1 MNIFWSIIF
10 IIGTI
15 YMGIVSGCS
24 VKNIDPKDVKEN
36 TSDLKKELSS
46 DKSSSLEKS
55 IEPPEDLTRFSNPE
69 EQSLLEET
77 LLDDGSV
84 QKKLKQEP
92 NSKKQ
97 SNPFLD
103 AGNSAQKNVMPTLS
117 AGETLN
123 SVFFDYDKYSLS
135 KAAQK
140 VLIKN
145 ADWLKKD
152 PSLKIQLEGYCDERG
167 TNNYNLALGN
177 KRAHKVK
184 RELEVLGINKD
195 RMLTVSYG
203 EEKPFCSERTE
214 SCWSQNR
221 RVQFLIRKE

>member
-1 MNIFWSIIF
+1 MNRFWSIIF
-10 IIGTI
+10 IIGII
-15 YMGIVSGCS
+15 YIGIVSGCS
-24 VKNIDPKDVKEN
+24 VKNVDPKDVKKN

-84 QKKLKQEP
+84 QKKFKQEP

-123 SVFFDYDKYSLS
+123 SVFFDYDKHSLS
-135 KAAQK
+135 KAAK
-140 VLIKN
+140 KILIKN

-167 TNNYNLALGN
+167 TNNYNLALGV

-184 RELEVLGINKD
+184 RELEVLGIDKD

-221 RVQFLIRKE
+221 RVQFLIR

>member
-1 MNIFWSIIF
+1 MNISWSIIF
-10 IIGTI
+10 VIGTI

-24 VKNIDPKDVKEN
+24 VKNIDPNDVKDN
-36 TSDLKKELSS
+36 TSDLKKESSS

-55 IEPPEDLTRFSNPE
+55 IKPPEDLTRFSNPE

-77 LLDDGSV
+77 LLDENSV
-84 QKKLKQEP
+84 QKNFKQEP
-92 NSKKQ
+92 NPKKQ

-103 AGNSAQKNVMPTLS
+103 AGNLAQKNVMANLS

-135 KAAQK
+135 KSAQK

-152 PSLKIQLEGYCDERG
+152 PSLKIQLEGHCDERG
-167 TNNYNLALGN
+167 TNNYNLALGE
-177 KRAHKVK
+177 KRTHKVK
-184 RELEVLGINKD
+184 RELEILGIDKN
-195 RMLTVSYG
+195 RMITVSYG
-203 EEKPFCSERTE
+203 EEKPFCPESKE

-221 RVQFLIRKE
+221 RVQFLILKE

>member
-1 MNIFWSIIF
+1 MNIFWSIILV
-10 IIGTI
+10 IGTI

-24 VKNIDPKDVKEN
+24 VKNVDQ
-36 TSDLKKELSS
+36 KELSS

-84 QKKLKQEP
+84 QKKFKQEP

-140 VLIKN
+140 ILIKN

-167 TNNYNLALGN
+167 TNNYNLALGV

-184 RELEVLGINKD
+184 RELEVLGIDKD

-221 RVQFLIRKE
+221 RVQFLIR

>member
-10 IIGTI
+10 IIGII

-24 VKNIDPKDVKEN
+24 VKNVDPKDVKEK

-103 AGNSAQKNVMPTLS
+103 AGNLAQKNVMANLS

-167 TNNYNLALGN
+167 TNNYNLALGD

-184 RELEVLGINKD
+184 RELEILGIDKG
-195 RMLTVSYG
+195 RILTVSYG
-203 EEKPFCSERTE
+203 EEKPFCTERKE

>member
-10 IIGTI
+10 IIGII

-24 VKNIDPKDVKEN
+24 VKNVDPKDVKEN
-36 TSDLKKELSS
+36 TSDSS

-103 AGNSAQKNVMPTLS
+103 AGNLAQKNVMANLS

-123 SVFFDYDKYSLS
+123 SVFFDYDKHSLS

-167 TNNYNLALGN
+167 TNNYNLALGD

-184 RELEVLGINKD
+184 RELEVLGIDKN

>member
-1 MNIFWSIIF
+1 MNISWSIIF
-10 IIGTI
+10 VIGTI
-15 YMGIVSGCS
+15 YMGIISGCS
-24 VKNIDPKDVKEN
+24 VKNVDPKDVKEN

-46 DKSSSLEKS
+46 AKSSSLEKS

-103 AGNSAQKNVMPTLS
+103 AGNLAQKNVMANLS

-123 SVFFDYDKYSLS
+123 SVFFDYDKHSLS

-184 RELEVLGINKD
+184 RELEILGIDKD
-195 RMLTVSYG
+195 RILTVSYG

>member
-1 MNIFWSIIF
+1 MNISWSIIF
-10 IIGTI
+10 VIGTI

-24 VKNIDPKDVKEN
+24 VKNVDPKDVKEN

-103 AGNSAQKNVMPTLS
+103 AGNLAQKNVMANLS

-152 PSLKIQLEGYCDERG
+152 PSLKVQLEGYCDERG
-167 TNNYNLALGN
+167 TNNYNLALGD
-177 KRAHKVK
+177 KRAHKAK
-184 RELEVLGINKD
+184 RELEVLGIDKD

-221 RVQFLIRKE
+221 RVQFSIRRE

>member
-10 IIGTI
+10 VIGTI

-24 VKNIDPKDVKEN
+24 VKNVDPKDVKEN

-46 DKSSSLEKS
+46 AKSSSLEKS

-103 AGNSAQKNVMPTLS
+103 AGNLAQKNVMANLS

-123 SVFFDYDKYSLS
+123 SVFFDYDKHSLS

>member
-10 IIGTI
+10 VIGTI
-15 YMGIVSGCS
+15 YMGIISGCS
-24 VKNIDPKDVKEN
+24 VKNVDP
-36 TSDLKKELSS
+36 KKELSA

-77 LLDDGSV
+77 LSDDGSV

-92 NSKKQ
+92 KSKKQ

-103 AGNSAQKNVMPTLS
+103 AGNLVQKNV
-117 AGETLN
+117 AGNLNTSKTLN

-135 KAAQK
+135 KSAQK
-140 VLIKN
+140 ILIKN

-184 RELEVLGINKD
+184 RELEVLGIDKD

-221 RVQFLIRKE
+221 RVQFLIMRE

>member
-10 IIGTI
+10 VIGTI

-24 VKNIDPKDVKEN
+24 VKNVDPKDVKEN

-84 QKKLKQEP
+84 HTKIKQEP

-103 AGNSAQKNVMPTLS
+103 AGNLAQKNVMANLS

-221 RVQFLIRKE
+221 RVQFSIRRE

>member
-10 IIGTI
+10 IIAII

-24 VKNIDPKDVKEN
+24 VKNVDPKDVKEN

-84 QKKLKQEP
+84 QKKLEQEP

-103 AGNSAQKNVMPTLS
+103 AGNLAQKNVMANLS

-135 KAAQK
+135 KAAKK

-145 ADWLKKD
+145 SEWLKKD

-203 EEKPFCSERTE
+203 EEKPFCVESKE

>member
-10 IIGTI
+10 VIGTI

-24 VKNIDPKDVKEN
+24 VKNVDPKDVKKN

-103 AGNSAQKNVMPTLS
+103 AGNLAQKNVMANLS

-123 SVFFDYDKYSLS
+123 SVFFDYDKHSLS

-184 RELEVLGINKD
+184 RELEVLGIDKG

-221 RVQFLIRKE
+221 RVQFLILRE

>member
-1 MNIFWSIIF
+1 MNRFWSIIF
-10 IIGTI
+10 IIGII
-15 YMGIVSGCS
+15 YIGIVSGCS
-24 VKNIDPKDVKEN
+24 VKNVDPKDVKKN

-84 QKKLKQEP
+84 QKKFKQEP

-140 VLIKN
+140 ILIKN

-167 TNNYNLALGN
+167 TNNYNLALGV

-184 RELEVLGINKD
+184 RELEVLGIDKD

-221 RVQFLIRKE
+221 RVQFLIR

>member
-1 MNIFWSIIF
+1 MNIFWSIVF

-36 TSDLKKELSS
+36 TSE
-46 DKSSSLEKS
+46 LEKS

-84 QKKLKQEP
+84 QKDFKQEP

-140 VLIKN
+140 ILIKN

-167 TNNYNLALGN
+167 TNNYNLALGV

-184 RELEVLGINKD
+184 RELEVLGIDKD

-221 RVQFLIRKE
+221 RVQFLIR

>member
-1 MNIFWSIIF
+1 MNRFWSIVF

-15 YMGIVSGCS
+15 YMVIVSGCS
-24 VKNIDPKDVKEN
+24 VKNVDPKDVKEN

-103 AGNSAQKNVMPTLS
+103 AGNLAQKNVMANLS

-135 KAAQK
+135 KAAK
-140 VLIKN
+140 KILIKN
-145 ADWLKKD
+145 AESLKKNH
-152 PSLKIQLEGYCDERG
+152 SLKVQLEGHCDERG
-167 TNNYNLALGN
+167 TNNYNLALGE

-184 RELEVLGINKD
+184 RELEILGIDKD

-203 EEKPFCSERTE
+203 EENPLCAESKE

-221 RVQFLIRKE
+221 RVQFLILRE

>member
-1 MNIFWSIIF
+1 MNIFWSIVF

-84 QKKLKQEP
+84 QKKFKQEP

-140 VLIKN
+140 ILIKN

-184 RELEVLGINKD
+184 RELEVLGIDKD

-221 RVQFLIRKE
+221 RVQFLIMRE

>member
-1 MNIFWSIIF
+1 MNISWSIIF
-10 IIGTI
+10 VIGTI

-24 VKNIDPKDVKEN
+24 VKNVDPKDVKEN

-46 DKSSSLEKS
+46 AKSSSLEKS

-69 EQSLLEET
+69 EHSLLEET

-84 QKKLKQEP
+84 QKKLKQGP

-103 AGNSAQKNVMPTLS
+103 AGNLAQKNVMANLS

-123 SVFFDYDKYSLS
+123 SVFFDYDKHSLS

-184 RELEVLGINKD
+184 RELEVLGIDKG

-221 RVQFLIRKE
+221 RVQFLIR

>member
-1 MNIFWSIIF
+1 MNIFWSIILV
-10 IIGTI
+10 IGTI

-24 VKNIDPKDVKEN
+24 VKNVDQ
-36 TSDLKKELSS
+36 KELSS

-84 QKKLKQEP
+84 QKKFKQEP

-140 VLIKN
+140 ILIKN

-167 TNNYNLALGN
+167 TNNYNLALGV

-184 RELEVLGINKD
+184 RELEVLGIDKD

-203 EEKPFCSERTE
+203 EEKPFCSERIE
-214 SCWSQNR
+214 SCWSQNH
-221 RVQFLIRKE
+221 RVQFLILGE

>member
-1 MNIFWSIIF
+1 MNISWSIIF
-10 IIGTI
+10 VIGTI

-24 VKNIDPKDVKEN
+24 VKNVDPKAVKEN

-46 DKSSSLEKS
+46 AKSSSLEKS

-103 AGNSAQKNVMPTLS
+103 AGNLAQKNVMANLS

-123 SVFFDYDKYSLS
+123 SVFFDYDKHSLS

>member
-10 IIGTI
+10 VIGTI

-24 VKNIDPKDVKEN
+24 VKNVDPKDVKEN

-46 DKSSSLEKS
+46 TKSSSLKKS

-84 QKKLKQEP
+84 EKKLKQEP

-103 AGNSAQKNVMPTLS
+103 AGNLAQKNVMANLS

-184 RELEVLGINKD
+184 RELEVLGIDKG

-203 EEKPFCSERTE
+203 EEKPFCTERKE

-221 RVQFLIRKE
+221 RVQFLIRRE

>member
-1 MNIFWSIIF
+1 MNISWSIIF
-10 IIGTI
+10 VIGTI
-15 YMGIVSGCS
+15 YMGIISGCS
-24 VKNIDPKDVKEN
+24 VKNVDPKDVKEN
-36 TSDLKKELSS
+36 TSILKKESSS
-46 DKSSSLEKS
+46 DKSSSLEKG

-135 KAAQK
+135 QAAQK

-203 EEKPFCSERTE
+203 EEKPFCSERKE

-221 RVQFLIRKE
+221 RVQFSIRRE

>member
-1 MNIFWSIIF
+1 MNIFWSIVF

-24 VKNIDPKDVKEN
+24 VKNVDPKDVKEN

-77 LLDDGSV
+77 LLDESSG
-84 QKKLKQEP
+84 QKKFKQEP

-103 AGNSAQKNVMPTLS
+103 AGNLAQKNVMANLS

-135 KAAQK
+135 KSAQK

-152 PSLKIQLEGYCDERG
+152 PSLKVQLEGYCDERG
-167 TNNYNLALGN
+167 TNNYNLALGY

-184 RELEVLGINKD
+184 RELEVLGIDKN

-203 EEKPFCSERTE
+203 EEKPFCSERKE

-221 RVQFLIRKE
+221 RVQFSIRRE

>member
-10 IIGTI
+10 VIGTI

-24 VKNIDPKDVKEN
+24 VKNVDPKDVKEN

-46 DKSSSLEKS
+46 AKSSSLEKS

-84 QKKLKQEP
+84 QKKIKQEP

-103 AGNSAQKNVMPTLS
+103 AGNLAQNNVMANLS

-123 SVFFDYDKYSLS
+123 SVFFDYDKHSLS

-184 RELEVLGINKD
+184 RELEILGIDKD

-221 RVQFLIRKE
+221 RVQFLIMR

>member
-10 IIGTI
+10 VIGTI

-24 VKNIDPKDVKEN
+24 VKNFDPKAVKEN

-46 DKSSSLEKS
+46 AKSSSLEKS

-103 AGNSAQKNVMPTLS
+103 AGNLAQKNVMANLS

-123 SVFFDYDKYSLS
+123 SVFFDYDKHSLS

>member
-1 MNIFWSIIF
+1 MNISWSIIF
-10 IIGTI
+10 VIGTI

-24 VKNIDPKDVKEN
+24 VKNVDPKDVKEN
-36 TSDLKKELSS
+36 TSNLKKELSS

-103 AGNSAQKNVMPTLS
+103 AGNLAQKNVMANLS

>member
-1 MNIFWSIIF
+1 MNISWSIIF
-10 IIGTI
+10 VIGTI

-24 VKNIDPKDVKEN
+24 VKNVDPN
-36 TSDLKKELSS
+36 DLKK
-46 DKSSSLEKS
+46 EKS

-84 QKKLKQEP
+84 QKKFKQEP

-140 VLIKN
+140 ILIKN

-167 TNNYNLALGN
+167 TNNYNLALGV

-184 RELEVLGINKD
+184 RELEVLGIDKD

-221 RVQFLIRKE
+221 RVQFLIR

>member
-10 IIGTI
+10 IIGLI

-24 VKNIDPKDVKEN
+24 VKNVDPKGVKEN
-36 TSDLKKELSS
+36 ISDLKKELSS
-46 DKSSSLEKS
+46 AKSSSLEKS
-55 IEPPEDLTRFSNPE
+55 IELPEDLTRFSNPE

-77 LLDDGSV
+77 LLEDGSV

-103 AGNSAQKNVMPTLS
+103 AGNLAQKNVMANLN

-123 SVFFDYDKYSLS
+123 SVFFDYDKHSLS

-177 KRAHKVK
+177 KRAHKVT

-203 EEKPFCSERTE
+203 EEKPFCKESKE

-221 RVQFLIRKE
+221 RVQFLIKIE

>member
-10 IIGTI
+10 VIGTI

-24 VKNIDPKDVKEN
+24 VKNVDPKDVKEN

-103 AGNSAQKNVMPTLS
+103 AGNLAQKNVMANLS

-167 TNNYNLALGN
+167 TNNYNLALGD

-184 RELEVLGINKD
+184 RELEVLGIDKD

-221 RVQFLIRKE
+221 RVQFSIRRE

>member
-1 MNIFWSIIF
+1 MNIFWSIF
-10 IIGTI
+10 FVIGTI

-24 VKNIDPKDVKEN
+24 LKNVDPKDVKEN

-103 AGNSAQKNVMPTLS
+103 AGNLAQKNVMANLS

-135 KAAQK
+135 QAAQK

-167 TNNYNLALGN
+167 TNNYISL
-177 KRAHKVK
+177 
-184 RELEVLGINKD
+184 
-195 RMLTVSYG
+195 
-203 EEKPFCSERTE
+203 
-214 SCWSQNR
+214 
-221 RVQFLIRKE
+221 

>member
-1 MNIFWSIIF
+1 MNIFWSIVF

-36 TSDLKKELSS
+36 TSDLKKESSS

-84 QKKLKQEP
+84 QKKFKQEP

-140 VLIKN
+140 ILIKN

-184 RELEVLGINKD
+184 RELEVLGIDKD

-221 RVQFLIRKE
+221 RVQFLIR

>member
-1 MNIFWSIIF
+1 MNISWSIIF
-10 IIGTI
+10 VIGTI

-24 VKNIDPKDVKEN
+24 VKNVDQ
-36 TSDLKKELSS
+36 KELSS

-103 AGNSAQKNVMPTLS
+103 AGNLAQKNVMANLS

-184 RELEVLGINKD
+184 RELEVLGIDKD

-221 RVQFLIRKE
+221 RVQFLIR

>member
-1 MNIFWSIIF
+1 MNISWSIIF
-10 IIGTI
+10 VIGTI

-24 VKNIDPKDVKEN
+24 VKNVDPKDVKEN
-36 TSDLKKELSS
+36 TSNLKKELSS

-77 LLDDGSV
+77 LLEDGSV

-103 AGNSAQKNVMPTLS
+103 AGNLAQKNVMANLS

-184 RELEVLGINKD
+184 RELEILGIDKD
-195 RMLTVSYG
+195 RILTVSYG

-221 RVQFLIRKE
+221 RVQFLIMR

>member
-1 MNIFWSIIF
+1 MNISWSIVF
-10 IIGTI
+10 VIGTI

-24 VKNIDPKDVKEN
+24 VKNVDPKDVKEN
-36 TSDLKKELSS
+36 TSDLKKELPSA
-46 DKSSSLEKS
+46 KSSSLEKS

-84 QKKLKQEP
+84 LKKLKQEP

-103 AGNSAQKNVMPTLS
+103 AGNLAQKNVMANLS

-123 SVFFDYDKYSLS
+123 SVFFDYDKHSLS

-184 RELEVLGINKD
+184 RELEVLGIDKD

-221 RVQFLIRKE
+221 RVQFLILRE

>member
-10 IIGTI
+10 VIGTI

-24 VKNIDPKDVKEN
+24 VKNVDPKDVKEN

-84 QKKLKQEP
+84 QKKLKQES

-97 SNPFLD
+97 SNPFLE
-103 AGNSAQKNVMPTLS
+103 AGNLAQKNVMANLS

-152 PSLKIQLEGYCDERG
+152 PSLKVQLEGYCDERG
-167 TNNYNLALGN
+167 TNNYNLALGD

-184 RELEVLGINKD
+184 RELEVLGIDKD

-203 EEKPFCSERTE
+203 EEKPFCSERIE

-221 RVQFLIRKE
+221 RVQFLILRE

>member
-10 IIGTI
+10 VIGTI
-15 YMGIVSGCS
+15 YMGIISGCS
-24 VKNIDPKDVKEN
+24 VKNVNEN

-46 DKSSSLEKS
+46 AKSSSLEKS
-55 IEPPEDLTRFSNPE
+55 IELPEDLTRFSNPE

-84 QKKLKQEP
+84 QKKLEQEP
-92 NSKKQ
+92 NSKKL

-103 AGNSAQKNVMPTLS
+103 AGNLAQKNVMANLS

-135 KAAQK
+135 KSAQK

-167 TNNYNLALGN
+167 TNNYNLALGD

-221 RVQFLIRKE
+221 RVQFLILRNKG